1 MVPLLLLL
9 PAAVAQPL
17 RFTTVIAA
25 AKAAGQIPTPPEIN
39 REAGRILA
47 AREIKATLAGLN
59 DLGSEARYLA
69 VDITDRA
76 ALAGALDKVRADW
89 GPVAAVV
96 HGAGVLADKAKRK
109 KYDEG
114 TASVADLM
122 IGFWEKLTQKRSRR
136 KRSTIA
142 AGA

>member
-1 MVPLLLLL
+1 ML
-9 PAAVAQPL
+9 PAS
-17 RFTTVIAA
+17 RHSS
-25 AKAAGQIPTPPEIN
+25 
-39 REAGRILA
+39 
-47 AREIKATLAGLN
+47 LN
-59 DLGSEARYLA
+59 
-69 VDITDRA
+69 A
-76 ALAGALDKVRADW
+76 AL
-89 GPVAAVV
+89 
-96 HGAGVLADKAKRK
+96 DKAKRK